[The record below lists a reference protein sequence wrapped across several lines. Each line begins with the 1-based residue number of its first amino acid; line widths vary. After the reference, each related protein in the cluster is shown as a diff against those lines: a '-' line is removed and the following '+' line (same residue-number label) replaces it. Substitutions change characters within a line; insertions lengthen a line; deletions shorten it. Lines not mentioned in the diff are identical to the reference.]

1 MSFRVHECNNTVIA
15 MNQDLLG
22 IRNWCFN
29 NRLLLNPGKTKL
41 IVYGSRQMIDKLPEF
56 QLSLLGHDLVPVQT
70 VKDLGVTFDK
80 NLTFNDHTVKT
91 VSSCMSA
98 LGQINRVKHVFKK
111 ELLVMIINGLVFSKL
126 YYCSSVWSN
135 TTDSNIK
142 KFQRVQ
148 NFAARIVTNTRKYD
162 HITPALKSLKWTPVK
177 TNLYFRDAVMA
188 FKCMMGMVPEYLSN
202 KFSTRGSVSG
212 RKTRNSEKLHIPLC
226 KTKAGQ
232 RSFSYRIVNIWNN
245 LPLFVKTSEC
255 LSIFKSRLR
264 KHLLNEYL
272 STS

>member
-1 MSFRVHECNNTVIA
+1 MF
-15 MNQDLLG
+15 
-22 IRNWCFN
+22 
-29 NRLLLNPGKTKL
+29 
-41 IVYGSRQMIDKLPEF
+41 
-56 QLSLLGHDLVPVQT
+56 
-70 VKDLGVTFDK
+70 
-80 NLTFNDHTVKT
+80 
-91 VSSCMSA
+91 
-98 LGQINRVKHVFKK
+98 FKK

-142 KFQRVQ
+142 KFKRVQ

-162 HITPALKSLKWTPVK
+162 HITPTLKSLKWTPVK

-188 FKCMMGMVPEYLSN
+188 FKFMMGMVPEYLST

-212 RKTRNSEKLHIPLC
+212 RKTRNSEKLNIPLC
-226 KTKAGQ
+226 KIKAGQ

-272 STS
+272 SVSTIRISVNITSFRMF